1 MKTIILYI
9 ALFCSLAGGLTAGIW
24 GYASGVR
31 HKAEIAAL
39 QRTVEQQRALIKE
52 LAGMETV
59 GITIENHFKTTTVMG
74 KATVTA
80 AVENNA
86 RQVATILRGELVR
99 NVRRDSVFV
108 ND

>member
-24 GYASGVR
+24 GYTSGVR

-39 QRTVEQQRALIKE
+39 QKTVEQQRQLIKD
-52 LAGMETV
+52 LAAMETV

-86 RQVATILRGELVR
+86 RQVATILRGELVK

>member
-9 ALFCSLAGGLTAGIW
+9 ALFCSLAGGLAAGIW

-39 QRTVEQQRALIKE
+39 QSTVEQQRALIRE

-74 KATVTA
+74 KANVTA

-86 RQVATILRGELVR
+86 RQVATILRGELVK

>member
-39 QRTVEQQRALIKE
+39 QRIVEQQRALIKE
-52 LAGMETV
+52 LAEMETV
-59 GITIENHFKTTTVMG
+59 GITIENHFKTTAVMG

-86 RQVATILRGELVR
+86 RQVATILRGELVK
-99 NVRRDSVFV
+99 NVRRDSVLV